1 MFRLISLVVVSL
13 LLTAPAVADE
23 DRSLT
28 ATPGDSVQS
37 FYAFHVTYDMGFSE
51 EAVSQRKAWLSPHL
65 LSLCRKYFLRPSSP
79 DEVPPI
85 DGDPFTD
92 SQEYPTAFQVGK
104 VRLSGGIATVAVSF
118 SGPEA
123 QKESVHV
130 VLFPVKGAWLIHD
143 VRYVSGPSFRTLLA
157 R

>member
-1 MFRLISLVVVSL
+1 MQSPTMFRLISLVVVSL
-13 LLTAPAVADE
+13 LLTAPPV
-23 DRSLT
+23 
-28 ATPGDSVQS
+28 
-37 FYAFHVTYDMGFSE
+37 
-51 EAVSQRKAWLSPHL
+51 
-65 LSLCRKYFLRPSSP
+65 
-79 DEVPPI
+79 

-130 VLFPVKGAWLIHD
+130 VLVPVKGAWLIHD
-143 VRYVSGPSFRTLLA
+143 VQYVSGPSFRTLLA